1 MLSLLKKKNVVANV
15 ALDENNELAAL
26 KAIANRVAGKL
37 DLAEQELKSGFFAS
51 GAQDAVIIGDE
62 AVILRAT
69 SSTLTHPE
77 AVVLSFDSPVQWGD
91 DNSSVDI
98 AIAIVLPVN
107 DDSAY
112 QTLLNNARVAISDH
126 IDELNTLKS
135 SNSGLKT
142 LWKEIN
148 R

>member
-1 MLSLLKKKNVVANV
+1 M
-15 ALDENNELAAL
+15 
-26 KAIANRVAGKL
+26 
-37 DLAEQELKSGFFAS
+37 
-51 GAQDAVIIGDE
+51 
-62 AVILRAT
+62 
-69 SSTLTHPE
+69 THPE